1 MRCECGRKPVNDAG
15 ICESCHY
22 HRQGVT
28 VDAGSSMKGL
38 VMDLILHRDMFGD
51 KSLVEEMG
59 RIYDEFNWTKKM
71 RQS

>member
-28 VDAGSSMKGL
+28 VDAGSSQLGMVMELIAHRNLYGDAGL
-38 VMDLILHRDMFGD
+38 VEKMD
-51 KSLVEEMG
+51 S
-59 RIYDEFNWTKKM
+59 IYDELKWEEK
-71 RQS
+71 R

>member
-28 VDAGSSMKGL
+28 VDAGSSQLGL
-38 VMDLILHRDMFGD
+38 VMELITHRNLYGD
-51 KSLVEEMG
+51 KSLVEKMG
-59 RIYDEFNWTKKM
+59 RIYEEFKWTAKEK
-71 RQS
+71 